1 MTGLLLTMC
10 AAILLT
16 FMKDAGLQI
25 GSTALSM
32 IPDIVLL
39 LSTIGAAIMWL
50 RERHK
55 RKYGDI
61 KARQDII
68 DELIRKN
75 DENVHDIL
83 ELRKQINTLADTVN
97 KQGITIKNQEEEMRS
112 LKEENR
118 VLRERQQKL
127 IAENGQLKGELETI
141 KRAGERKTKQTQ

>member
-16 FMKDAGLQI
+16 FMKGTGLQI

-32 IPDIVLL
+32 SDIVLL

-118 VLRERQQKL
+118 VLKERQQKL
-127 IAENGQLKGELETI
+127 IAENRQLKDELETI
-141 KRAGERKTKQTQ
+141 KRAGERKTKQIQ